1 MIFSGSVSGAFA
13 FSLTGA
19 PALGSEVK
27 AVELAS
33 ADSVSHGT
41 DPGQATA
48 GSALLETIP
57 AASVLSIDLENV
69 DASSLGFTGV
79 VRFTEIRALWVRNL
93 ETSAAKVVL
102 LGCPSGGNDTTA
114 YAAKLPGGARWA
126 WDDFTT
132 GIAVT
137 SANRYLTLTN
147 VGTGSAVVQVGLIG
161 LGTLIDAGA

>member
-1 MIFSGSVSGAFA
+1 MIFAGSVSGAFA

-19 PALGSEVK
+19 PAIGSEVK
-27 AVELAS
+27 AVDLS
-33 ADSVSHGT
+33 SGDSVTHGT
-41 DPGQATA
+41 GAGQATA
-48 GSALLETIP
+48 GAALVETIP

-69 DASSLGFTGV
+69 DASALGFTGV
-79 VRFTEIRALWVRNL
+79 VRFTEIRALWVRNT
-93 ETSAAKVVL
+93 ETSATKVIL

-132 GIAVT
+132 GIAVD

-147 VGTGSAVVQVGLIG
+147 VGSGSVAVEIGLIG

>member
-1 MIFSGSVSGAFA
+1 MIFAGSVSGAFA
-13 FSLTGA
+13 FSITGA
-19 PALGSEVK
+19 PVVGSEVK
-27 AVELAS
+27 IVELS
-33 ADSVSHGT
+33 SGDDVSHGT
-41 DPGQATA
+41 GPGEANA
-48 GSALLETIP
+48 GAALLETIP

-79 VRFTEIRALWVRNL
+79 VRFTEIRALWIRNT

-114 YAAKLPGGARWA
+114 YAAKLPGGGRFA

-132 GIAVT
+132 GIPVT